1 MGSASVHDELGG
13 RDVRALVV
21 VVVEVVDEENE
32 GTEEEVGVALEA
44 EEGET
49 DDEVDVEVLFWLASS
64 ARRWW
69 RR

>member
-1 MGSASVHDELGG
+1 M
-13 RDVRALVV
+13 RALV

-49 DDEVDVEVLFWLASS
+49 DDEVDVEVLFWLVSS